1 LQVLVVIKFSAVTP
15 ALSLIVPSGFLYLH
29 QSAVG
34 EELYF

>member
-1 LQVLVVIKFSAVTP
+1 VLVVIKFSAVTP
-15 ALSLIVPSGFLYLH
+15 ALPLIVPSGLLYLH